1 MIPDEKQ
8 NSNFRSYSTWA
19 SLQNKPQ
26 NSEMLPRF
34 PCSSVRMWWA
44 AVLPVQ
50 STNRVC
56 GRHAAPSSRVA
67 GTCLERYT
75 CHSPSYECSSE
86 PQPWIISSRSRSL
99 SFSFFIH
106 TYLHRA
112 NHQVIATI
120 STLAEEKAK
129 RRNTAVVCLCL
140 TEGSLPNWAQNLT
153 LKEELMW
160 AVRQKECQGGRLWKG
175 LWVGVSLSN
184 CKRAHECADT
194 RHTLV
199 KTLLPVIL
207 LCCGSAVH

>member
-1 MIPDEKQ
+1 
-8 NSNFRSYSTWA
+8 
-19 SLQNKPQ
+19 
-26 NSEMLPRF
+26 
-34 PCSSVRMWWA
+34 MWWA

-50 STNRVC
+50 STNSVC

-67 GTCLERYT
+67 GTCFERYT

-99 SFSFFIH
+99 SFSFFIR
-106 TYLHRA
+106 TYLHRT
-112 NHQVIATI
+112 NHRVIATI

-129 RRNTAVVCLCL
+129 RRNTAVVSLCL
-140 TEGSLPNWAQNLT
+140 TEESLPNWAQNLT

-160 AVRQKECQGGRLWKG
+160 AVRQKERQGGRLWEG

-184 CKRAHECADT
+184 CKRAQKCADT